1 MNRLVL
7 VGASSFIARHVAA
20 SAVTAG
26 IPVHGVAHDSS
37 LTGLGTSDV
46 VVNFGI
52 SPFCRSRAYD
62 PASDN
67 DLRVARL
74 AGAAG
79 ARFVLLSTRKVYGGD
94 SSWGAKETSPARGDG
109 SPYGD
114 NKARAEQAVL
124 AAVPGALILRLANI
138 FGQEYLPERPRRTF
152 MGLLLAGLRER
163 NTITFDMAAAT
174 RRDFLPVE
182 RCASAILEAA
192 MAGASGIL
200 NLGSGFPTPCGAVA
214 GWVMAGY
221 GSGNLAIR
229 CDEVQD
235 EFFLDMT
242 KWREQG
248 LCPPI
253 TAEELQTYCVELGRR
268 LRNA

>member
-7 VGASSFIARHVAA
+7 VGARSFIAGHVAA
-20 SAVTAG
+20 AAAAAG
-26 IPVHGVAHDSS
+26 VPLDAAAHDS
-37 LTGLGTSDV
+37 GLADLEAGDV
-46 VVNFGI
+46 VVNFGV
-52 SPFCRSRAYD
+52 SPLCRSRAYD

-94 SSWGAKETSPARGDG
+94 ACWGATEASPARGDG
-109 SPYGD
+109 SRYGD
-114 NKARAEQAVL
+114 NKALAEQAVL

-138 FGQEYLPERPRRTF
+138 FGQEYLPEQPRGTF
-152 MGLLLAGLRER
+152 MGQMLAGLKKK

-182 RCASAILEAA
+182 RCASAILEAV

-200 NLGSGFPTPCGAVA
+200 NLGSGVPTPCGAIA
-214 GWVMAGY
+214 DWVMTGY
-221 GSGNLAIR
+221 GSGRLAILR
-229 CDEVQD
+229 DEVRD

-242 KWREQG
+242 KWRKKG

-253 TAEELQTYCVELGRR
+253 TAEDLQTYCMELGRR